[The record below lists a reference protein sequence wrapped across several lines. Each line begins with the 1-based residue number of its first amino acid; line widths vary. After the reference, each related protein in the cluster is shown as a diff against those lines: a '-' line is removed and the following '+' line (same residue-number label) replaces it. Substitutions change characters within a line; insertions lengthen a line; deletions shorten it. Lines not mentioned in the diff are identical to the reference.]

1 MGASQFLKMDTKA
14 KPRILVVDD
23 EERNRRLLEAML
35 IPLGYSISLSE
46 NGKDAL
52 EKIGEAEPDLIL
64 LDIMMPVMDGYQLA
78 DYLKKSKKY
87 HTIPIVMVTALN
99 EVEDRVKALEAGAD
113 DFLNKPVD
121 KIELE
126 ARVKSLLK
134 VKAYNDY
141 MQDYQNKLETAVARR
156 TKQLRET
163 LEKLKMA
170 SLDTIYC
177 LSRAAEFR
185 DEETGSHI
193 QRMSQYSAAIA
204 RKMGLSSTEVDI
216 ILYAA
221 PMHDIGKIGI
231 PDSILLKP
239 GKLTPDEWKIMKQ
252 HTVIGAS
259 IVENSDAEFLKLAR
273 IIALTHHEKW
283 DGSGYPKGIEGDKI
297 YIVGRI
303 TAIADVF
310 DALACKR
317 PYKEPYGIN
326 ESLTIIKESSGSH
339 FDPSIVKVFLSIED
353 EILAIKDKYKD
364 GESVRMKNPNKTVR
378 KTNVA

>member
-1 MGASQFLKMDTKA
+1 MDTKA

-52 EKIGEAEPDLIL
+52 EKIGEAEPDLVL

-78 DYLKKSKKY
+78 NYLKKSKEY

-185 DEETGSHI
+185 DEETGNHI

-204 RKMGLSSTEVDI
+204 SKMGLSSKEVDTI
-216 ILYAA
+216 IYAA
-221 PMHDIGKIGI
+221 PMNDIGKIGI

-239 GKLTPDEWKIMKQ
+239 GKLTPDEWNIMKQ

-283 DGSGYPKGIEGDKI
+283 DGSGYPKGIEGDKTHI
-297 YIVGRI
+297 AGRI

-310 DALACKR
+310 DALTCKR

-364 GESVRMKNPNKTVR
+364 GESVRMKNPNK
-378 KTNVA
+378 NG